1 VNHLFSTTLVSCFS
15 KHRNPCFELTL
26 SPTPLGAPAEGPQ
39 LRSPFRTRTSPLTVL
54 LAWGLLLSIF
64 TVPSWAQNY
73 PSKPIKVIIPFA
85 AGSATDQIGRA
96 FATKMSEE
104 LEQPL
109 VIENKVGVNGML
121 GADFVAKAPADGY
134 TLLFGTN
141 STNAALKSLMKKL
154 PYDQD
159 TAFAPVAF
167 MGSVP
172 LIVAVNND
180 VNAKSLKDLVN
191 MAKQKPGTVTFA
203 SASTSQLVSTAM
215 LAGMAGIDLNH
226 IPYKSGPTAMTD
238 LIGGQVMMFTA
249 DFAVTLPQVKAGKIR
264 GLAVTS
270 TQRSKAIPELP
281 TVNEALGIKGYE
293 LIAYFASFAPAG
305 TPKDIILKL
314 NKASNNAANS
324 KDIQERFMDLGFEA
338 DPSTPEALAQR
349 SKLETAKWAKA
360 IHEAKIE
367 AQ

>member
-1 VNHLFSTTLVSCFS
+1 MVV
-15 KHRNPCFELTL
+15 
-26 SPTPLGAPAEGPQ
+26 
-39 LRSPFRTRTSPLTVL
+39 
-54 LAWGLLLSIF
+54 
-64 TVPSWAQNY
+64 
-73 PSKPIKVIIPFA
+73 
-85 AGSATDQIGRA
+85 
-96 FATKMSEE
+96 
-104 LEQPL
+104 
-109 VIENKVGVNGML
+109 ENKVGVNGML

-172 LIVAVNND
+172 LIVAVNNE
-180 VNAKSLKDLVN
+180 VSAKTLKDLVN
-191 MAKQKPGTVTFA
+191 MAKQKPGMMTFA

-215 LAGMAGIDLNH
+215 LAGMAGMELNH

-249 DFAVTLPQVKAGKIR
+249 DFAVMLPQVKAGKIR

-270 TQRSKAIPELP
+270 TQRSKAIPDLP
-281 TVNEALGIKGYE
+281 TVNEALGLKGYE

-305 TPKDIILKL
+305 TPKDIVLKL
-314 NKASNNAANS
+314 NKASNNAALS

-338 DPSTPEALAQR
+338 DPGTPEALAQR

-360 IHEAKIE
+360 IQEAKIE